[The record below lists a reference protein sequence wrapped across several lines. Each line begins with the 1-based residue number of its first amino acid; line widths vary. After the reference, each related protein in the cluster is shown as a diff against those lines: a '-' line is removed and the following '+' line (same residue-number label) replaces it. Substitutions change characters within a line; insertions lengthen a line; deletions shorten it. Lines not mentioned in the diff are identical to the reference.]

1 MSLSI
6 RDGLSADLRGIQA
19 IYAREVL
26 HGCASFEEI
35 PPSIEDM
42 RVRMDDIQAQ
52 GFPYLVA
59 VVDGALAGFA
69 YANRYRFRP
78 AYRYTLENAI
88 YVDPSHRRCG
98 VGRALL
104 GALIDGCTDARQLI
118 SVIGDSANEAS
129 IQLHQS
135 LGFSHVGTLNSVGF
149 KHGRWL
155 DSVLMQRPLNG
166 GDTHPP

>member
-6 RDGLSADLRGIQA
+6 RDGLAADLRGIQA

-26 HGCASFEEI
+26 HGSASFEEI

-42 RVRMDDIQAQ
+42 RARMNDVQGQ

-98 VGRALL
+98 VGYALL
-104 GALIDGCTDARQLI
+104 GALIDRCTDVRQLV

-129 IQLHQS
+129 IRLHQS

-166 GDTHPP
+166 GDSDPP